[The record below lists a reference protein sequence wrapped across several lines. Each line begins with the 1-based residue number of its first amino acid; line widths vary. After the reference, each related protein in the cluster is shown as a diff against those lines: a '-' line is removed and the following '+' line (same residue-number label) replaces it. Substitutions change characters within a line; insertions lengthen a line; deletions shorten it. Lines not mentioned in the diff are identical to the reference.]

1 MKFDKINFYLEN
13 IIGFQTLESPILYF
27 LENGFSVKIYHL
39 LKESEL
45 SFLKNKINNKNIEL
59 EKVQLSPYGR
69 FLNNLNFA
77 LTILFTRND
86 FPKPYRSFV
95 KHYSKRKLL
104 GILIFY
110 LSNIWPKISYNKVN
124 YLVNNII
131 SLLSKDGSVDKIIV
145 HSRVSNLS
153 FLNKKKLKIITI
165 IESWDHIYKKPMG
178 YIDKFTYLWNH
189 EQIKD
194 FKKFQSKSN
203 CRIVFPKKVSYLM
216 NKKKFIYEVIEPKTI
231 LYPVSTSSFTERE
244 NLFESELRFIEYL
257 CSFIS
262 KTNYELI
269 IKTKPNGKNG
279 DLDFLKLRYS
289 NINILESSM
298 FNSTTNFYIDKDEI
312 NRRKDIFKKVDVVL
326 NVATTYA
333 IDASLYNK
341 PVIQL
346 DFENSKKFRK
356 LSEFQENFHLQK
368 FLLGNNFTYKID
380 DFISSLERNKI
391 DIRNANLFSISLKE
405 KFYPKIKENEYHKD
419 LLKSYNTM

>member
-13 IIGFQTLESPILYF
+13 IIGFQTLESPMLYF
-27 LENGFSVKIYHL
+27 LENGFSVKIYHI
-39 LKESEL
+39 LKENEL

-59 EKVQLSPYGR
+59 ERVQLSPYGR
-69 FLNNLNFA
+69 FLNKLNFA

-95 KHYSKRKLL
+95 KHYSKRNLL
-104 GILIFY
+104 GILIFH
-110 LSNIWPKISYNKVN
+110 LSNTWPKIYYNKVN

-131 SLLSKDGSVDKIIV
+131 SLLNKDESIDKIIV

-153 FLNKKKLKIITI
+153 FLNKRKLKTITI

-178 YIDKFTYLWNH
+178 YVDKFTYLWNH
-189 EQIKD
+189 EQIND
-194 FKKFQSKSN
+194 FMKFQSKSN
-203 CRIVFPKKVSYLM
+203 CRIAFPKKISYLM
-216 NKKKFIYEVIEPKTI
+216 NEEKFIYEAIEPKTI

-244 NLFESELRFIEYL
+244 NLFESELEFIEYL

-262 KTNYELI
+262 KTTYELI

-279 DLDFLKLRYS
+279 DFNFLKLKYS
-289 NINILESSM
+289 NIKILESSM
-298 FNSTTNFYIDKDEI
+298 FNSTTNFYIDEDEI
-312 NRRKDIFKKVDVVL
+312 NRRKDIFNKVDVVL

-346 DFENSKKFRK
+346 DFKKSKKFKK
-356 LSEFQENFHLQK
+356 LSEFQKNFHLQK
-368 FLLGNNFTYKID
+368 FLLENNYTYEID
-380 DFISSLERNKI
+380 DLISSLESNKI

-405 KFYPKIKENEYHKD
+405 KFYPKIKEDEYHKD

>member
-13 IIGFQTLESPILYF
+13 IIGFQTLESPMLYF
-27 LENGFSVKIYHL
+27 LENGFSVKIYHI
-39 LKESEL
+39 LKENEL

-59 EKVQLSPYGR
+59 ERVQLSPYGR
-69 FLNNLNFA
+69 FLNKLNFA

-95 KHYSKRKLL
+95 KHYSKRNLL

-110 LSNIWPKISYNKVN
+110 LSNIWPKIYYNKVN
-124 YLVNNII
+124 FLVNNII
-131 SLLSKDGSVDKIIV
+131 SLINKEGSIDKIIV

-153 FLNKKKLKIITI
+153 FLNKKKLKTITI

-194 FKKFQSKSN
+194 FMKFQSQSN
-203 CRIVFPKKVSYLM
+203 CRLSYPKKISYLI
-216 NKKKFIYEVIEPKTI
+216 NKEKLNKDKIKLRTI
-231 LYPVSTSSFTERE
+231 LYPATTSSFAERDKM
-244 NLFESELRFIEYL
+244 FESELEFIEHL
-257 CSFIS
+257 CFFIS

-269 IKTKPNGKNG
+269 IKTKPNGKKG
-279 DLDFLKLRYS
+279 DFDFLKSKYS
-289 NINILESSM
+289 KIKILESSI

-312 NRRKDIFKKVDVVL
+312 KLRKEIFSKVDVVL
-326 NVATTYA
+326 NLGTTYA
-333 IDASLYNK
+333 IEASLFNK

-346 DFENSKKFRK
+346 DFENSFKFSK
-356 LSEFQENFHLQK
+356 LSELQKNYHLQK
-368 FLLGNNFTYKID
+368 FLLGNNYTYEID

-405 KFYPKIKENEYHKD
+405 KFYPKIEENEYHRD
-419 LLKSYNTM
+419 LLKSYVTM